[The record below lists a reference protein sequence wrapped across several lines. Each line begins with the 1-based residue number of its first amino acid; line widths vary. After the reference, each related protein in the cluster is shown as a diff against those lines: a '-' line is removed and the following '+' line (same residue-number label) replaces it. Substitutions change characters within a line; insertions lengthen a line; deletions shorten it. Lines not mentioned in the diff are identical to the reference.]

1 MLFLS
6 FPSTLFNQTFSD
18 NYAEIVAWWN
28 RRTRR
33 LRRSRLVRST
43 KERLARHDRG
53 AEAKPRRAAEKRDF
67 VVVFVAGAFLAS
79 LNDPTFLRGQASLVT
94 LPAVA
99 LSMVVSL
106 VVPALTARAYHV
118 RRYHDAVWRLRALPA
133 GLAIA
138 AGCVVF
144 SRLTNFEPGY
154 LYGIVCGVLF
164 TRKLGKRAQGHVA
177 FLGLCAVLVVGVAA
191 WFAWVPVR
199 SEAMTNPGSIWL
211 GFAED
216 VLAMVF
222 VGGLVGAFF
231 ALLPLRGLA
240 GFNIRRWNRRAW
252 MAMYFVVF
260 AVLVQVLLR
269 PSTRADAPATHAPL
283 IGTVVAFFAAAALSV
298 AFFEHFERKHRT
310 PASEPQSFAEKVR
323 AVVEASRARKD
334 ETTDDETEEGASAK
348 ADGARRDSRSRS
360 PPGGSRHLGGLNV
373 GVSLTAPRY
382 ACGAGPRRDGSARP
396 AFVGFDAVEG
406 LLGAPVGFL
415 RVAACL
421 LGACD
426 RSLRPDADGTVED
439 LHLSSGERAGAIRV
453 RGRRVVERGL
463 LLVEDVSKHVLGSLA
478 VVEQDLMGVVPVL
491 RAAQLDL
498 TLDEGDLPGRITF
511 GGRRDVVVER
521 LLGSVEPRLIQVGPG
536 LFALCDALG
545 QIGHRL
551 FLVELVLLSGT
562 RGSVAHRSSAPESWW
577 CGPPVSSGAG
587 RPMWNP
593 WA

>member
-1 MLFLS
+1 M
-6 FPSTLFNQTFSD
+6 
-18 NYAEIVAWWN
+18 
-28 RRTRR
+28 
-33 LRRSRLVRST
+33 
-43 KERLARHDRG
+43 
-53 AEAKPRRAAEKRDF
+53 
-67 VVVFVAGAFLAS
+67 FVAGAFLAS
-79 LNDPTFLRGQASLVT
+79 LNDPTFLHGQASLVT

-269 PSTRADAPATHAPL
+269 PSTRAGAPATHAPL

-310 PASEPQSFAEKVR
+310 PASQPQSFAEKVR

-334 ETTDDETEEGASAK
+334 ETTGDETEEGARAK
-348 ADGARRDSRSRS
+348 ADGAGATAD
-360 PPGGSRHLGGLNV
+360 PAPHPAEV
-373 GVSLTAPRY
+373 GT
-382 ACGAGPRRDGSARP
+382 SA
-396 AFVGFDAVEG
+396 ASTSE
-406 LLGAPVGFL
+406 
-415 RVAACL
+415 
-421 LGACD
+421 
-426 RSLRPDADGTVED
+426 
-439 LHLSSGERAGAIRV
+439 
-453 RGRRVVERGL
+453 
-463 LLVEDVSKHVLGSLA
+463 
-478 VVEQDLMGVVPVL
+478 
-491 RAAQLDL
+491 
-498 TLDEGDLPGRITF
+498 
-511 GGRRDVVVER
+511 
-521 LLGSVEPRLIQVGPG
+521 
-536 LFALCDALG
+536 
-545 QIGHRL
+545 
-551 FLVELVLLSGT
+551 
-562 RGSVAHRSSAPESWW
+562 
-577 CGPPVSSGAG
+577 
-587 RPMWNP
+587 
-593 WA
+593 

>member
-1 MLFLS
+1 M
-6 FPSTLFNQTFSD
+6 
-18 NYAEIVAWWN
+18 
-28 RRTRR
+28 
-33 LRRSRLVRST
+33 
-43 KERLARHDRG
+43 
-53 AEAKPRRAAEKRDF
+53 
-67 VVVFVAGAFLAS
+67 FVAGAFLAS

-269 PSTRADAPATHAPL
+269 PSTRAGAPATHAPL

-310 PASEPQSFAEKVR
+310 PASQPQSFAEKVR
-323 AVVEASRARKD
+323 AVVEASRPEGR
-334 ETTDDETEEGASAK
+334 DDR
-348 ADGARRDSRSRS
+348 RRDRGRGESQGRRGRRDCRSRS
-360 PPGGSRHLGGLNV
+360 PPGGSRHLGGFNV
-373 GVSLTAPRY
+373 GVSLTPPRY
-382 ACGAGPRRDGSARP
+382 ACGAGPRRDGSVFR
-396 AFVGFDAVEG
+396 
-406 LLGAPVGFL
+406 
-415 RVAACL
+415 
-421 LGACD
+421 
-426 RSLRPDADGTVED
+426 RS
-439 LHLSSGERAGAIRV
+439 
-453 RGRRVVERGL
+453 
-463 LLVEDVSKHVLGSLA
+463 
-478 VVEQDLMGVVPVL
+478 
-491 RAAQLDL
+491 
-498 TLDEGDLPGRITF
+498 
-511 GGRRDVVVER
+511 
-521 LLGSVEPRLIQVGPG
+521 
-536 LFALCDALG
+536 
-545 QIGHRL
+545 
-551 FLVELVLLSGT
+551 
-562 RGSVAHRSSAPESWW
+562 
-577 CGPPVSSGAG
+577 
-587 RPMWNP
+587 
-593 WA
+593 